1 VHRDLKPDNI
11 VLSLDKPIK
20 VALIDFDRSLPVTNT
35 CHTGT
40 RGTPGYQPDL
50 RKWFDGDKVWDM
62 YSLACTV
69 VECDMAAN
77 EYIKVNDERS
87 IKAAVKKHVESKG
100 TCEHIFNLAERVIL
114 RYNDFDDTSLD
125 EAAEMIKRMRFRQLK

>member
-1 VHRDLKPDNI
+1 MHV
-11 VLSLDKPIK
+11 
-20 VALIDFDRSLPVTNT
+20 
-35 CHTGT
+35 
-40 RGTPGYQPDL
+40 
-50 RKWFDGDKVWDM
+50 
-62 YSLACTV
+62 
-69 VECDMAAN
+69 N

-87 IKAAVKKHVESKG
+87 IKAAVIYVESKG